1 MSPHVSESSL
11 SEALCCMGLFHA
23 IFNEFLCLGCQ
34 QGFASESVKWLLL

>member
-23 IFNEFLCLGCQ
+23 IFNESLCLGCQ